1 MKKTETLGLNQ
12 WELSDPIRME
22 DFNADNAILETTL
35 RTLTASPVE
44 VIARE
49 DGANAMNGYA
59 SEPCRFD
66 ICGVNWD
73 EWSCV
78 AVLYTMEGE
87 QDANDSIQLRIPI
100 YEVLGF
106 SRLSGLQHLLTLF
119 FPNRDS
125 SRGVN
130 GIAFGLDPFIIQSE
144 TPFSRFSTL
153 AYDFQSSAG
162 HKFYKSSFV
171 LLGIR

>member
-1 MKKTETLGLNQ
+1 M
-12 WELSDPIRME
+12 
-22 DFNADNAILETTL
+22 
-35 RTLTASPVE
+35 
-44 VIARE
+44 
-49 DGANAMNGYA
+49 
-59 SEPCRFD
+59 
-66 ICGVNWD
+66 
-73 EWSCV
+73 
-78 AVLYTMEGE
+78 AVLYTPEGE
-87 QDANDSIQLRIPI
+87 QDANDSIQLRIPL

-153 AYDFQSSAG
+153 AYDFLSSAG
-162 HKFYKSSFV
+162 QQI
-171 LLGIR
+171 L